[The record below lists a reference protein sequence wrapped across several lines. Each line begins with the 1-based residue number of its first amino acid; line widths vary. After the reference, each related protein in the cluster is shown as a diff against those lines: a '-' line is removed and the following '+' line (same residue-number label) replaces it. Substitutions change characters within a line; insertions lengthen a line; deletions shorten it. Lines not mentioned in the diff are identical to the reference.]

1 MRWHIVQH
9 SLVTTESHEY
19 GEAQCWAQAL
29 GGTAWVGYANAAL
42 PADLSAGLNYHPAFA
57 CTAHTVADA
66 DPVSR
71 EVGDY
76 LYLAM
81 QFALACNQHLTPR
94 LSGHDRV
101 VVTYSTQ
108 RELFGAAQWLVNLPP
123 DKRPAM
129 CFVFHQPDLLWR
141 VAPDRSQFAGPVATW
156 RHAVNQLR
164 TVLPPSRCMF
174 GATTGRLAKLLGE
187 LLLAPVHEVPLVL
200 PLLLDT
206 PPPEKHFDLFMG
218 GGYRPEKGGEL
229 WLPVL
234 NTLAPA
240 FSSPVS
246 PLRVAVQVQD
256 AAMEARLRELTNPLG
271 AALALDIV
279 SGRIDTPTQVA
290 RLRASRLV
298 VMPYKPDRY
307 ALRAS
312 GIATEAH
319 MYGIP
324 VVVPAHTGMGDQV
337 LAGKAAG
344 ILFDTWDKARI
355 VQSMRVALDQLGP
368 LTSKAA
374 LLAPAWQALAG
385 ATPLKAQ
392 IDTVLN

>member
-29 GGTAWVGYANAAL
+29 AGSDWVGYANTDL
-42 PADLSAGLNYHPAFA
+42 PADLNADLNYQPAFT

-94 LSGHDRV
+94 LTGRDRV

-123 DKRPAM
+123 DKRPDM

-141 VAPDRSQFAGPVATW
+141 IAPDRSQFAGPVATW

-164 TVLPPSRCMF
+164 TVLPANRCMF

-206 PPPEKHFDLFMG
+206 PAPEKHFDLFMG

-229 WLPVL
+229 WLPL
-234 NTLAPA
+234 LTALAPS
-240 FSSPVS
+240 FSSTVS
-246 PLRVAVQVQD
+246 PLRVAVQVQN
-256 AAMEARLRELTNPLG
+256 AAMADRLRELTAPLG
-271 AALALDIV
+271 ATLALDIV

-319 MYGIP
+319 MYGVP

-344 ILFDTWDKARI
+344 ILFDTWEKARI
-355 VQSMRVALDQLGP
+355 QHSTRVALDQVLQ
-368 LTSKAA
+368 LTAKAA
-374 LLAPAWQALAG
+374 QLAPAWQTMAG
-385 ATPLKAQ
+385 ATPLKEQ
-392 IDTVLN
+392 IDKVLN

>member
-1 MRWHIVQH
+1 MRWHVIQH

-29 GGTAWVGYANAAL
+29 ARTDWVGYANTAL
-42 PADLSAGLNYHPAFA
+42 PPDLNAGLNYIPAFA

-81 QFALACNQHLTPR
+81 QFALACGQHITPR
-94 LSGHDRV
+94 LSGRDRV

-108 RELFGAAQWLVNLPP
+108 RELFGAAQWLVHLPP
-123 DKRPAM
+123 DQRPDM
-129 CFVFHQPDLLWR
+129 CFVFHQPDFLWR
-141 VAPDRSQFAGPVATW
+141 IAPDRSQFAGPVATW

-164 TVLPPSRCMF
+164 TVLPASRCMF

-200 PLLLDT
+200 PLLMNSL
-206 PPPEKHFDLFMG
+206 PPEKRFDLFLG
-218 GGYRPEKGGEL
+218 GGYRPEKGGEVWHTL
-229 WLPVL
+229 LSE
-234 NTLAPA
+234 LAPA
-240 FSSPVS
+240 FA

-256 AAMEARLRELTNPLG
+256 EAMADRLRELTAPLG
-271 AALALDIV
+271 DALDLDIV
-279 SGRIDTPTQVA
+279 NGRIDTPTQVA

-324 VVVPAHTGMGDQV
+324 VVVPANTGMGDQV
-337 LAGKAAG
+337 LSGKAAG
-344 ILFDTWDKARI
+344 ILFDPWDAAHVVQSTKVALNHIEPLTDKAARLAPPW
-355 VQSMRVALDQLGP
+355 QASAGAGP
-368 LTSKAA
+368 LM
-374 LLAPAWQALAG
+374 
-385 ATPLKAQ
+385 AQ
-392 IDTVLN
+392 IGQVLG